1 MLRGTVLTY
10 IKPNVPGAP
19 CTTTLSERMLSDCES
34 TVLILTL
41 HKKFGDLNIF
51 QKTDP
56 SIQEAK
62 WKENTWVDFKSS
74 FLMLQLSLR
83 ELPPE
88 GGSENLT
95 ETTLVKLAQALAKT
109 GIAL

>member
-1 MLRGTVLTY
+1 
-10 IKPNVPGAP
+10 
-19 CTTTLSERMLSDCES
+19 
-34 TVLILTL
+34 
-41 HKKFGDLNIF
+41 
-51 QKTDP
+51 
-56 SIQEAK
+56 
-62 WKENTWVDFKSS
+62 
-74 FLMLQLSLR
+74 MLQLSLR